1 MRGGLSLRW
10 DVRSLPRCT
19 PYTLVL
25 GTVVEI
31 KEGTRV
37 LTHSPNA
44 LHYRRQPRRY
54 RPC

>member
-25 GTVVEI
+25 GAAFSLFLSLGALC
-31 KEGTRV
+31 KFSLFAV
-37 LTHSPNA
+37 LLATSDSV
-44 LHYRRQPRRY
+44 R
-54 RPC
+54 